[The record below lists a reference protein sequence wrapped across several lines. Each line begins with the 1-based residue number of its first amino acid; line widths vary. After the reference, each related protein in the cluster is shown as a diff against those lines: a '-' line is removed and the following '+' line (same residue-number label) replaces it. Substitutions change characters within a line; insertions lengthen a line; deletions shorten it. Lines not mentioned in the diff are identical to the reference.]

1 MKEEIAIIELTE
13 ENIESMIYEIRG
25 QRVMLDFDL
34 AKIYGYETKYLNR
47 QVQRNNNKFPDDFM
61 FQLTEIESNKILK
74 CQNGTSNQIS
84 SKRRYKPY
92 AFTEQGIYML
102 MTVLKG
108 ELAMQQSIALIK
120 AFKQMKDYIVS
131 SNGLMSTNE
140 LLKLSR
146 QVNNNTQ
153 SIKQLEQDSVE
164 IKRQLEVVMDNFID
178 SSKYNSFLI
187 LNGEKIE
194 AEIAFQSIYEL
205 AKESIL
211 IVDDYISIKTL
222 QLLLSAKEEVEIIIA
237 SDNVSKNK
245 LTYEQL
251 EEFVKESNLNI
262 TLKKSKGICHDRW
275 IIIDYN
281 TQNEQLFISGA
292 SSKDAGNK
300 ITTIMKEEHSELYH
314 PLIDKIF
321 FNK

>member
-1 MKEEIAIIELTE
+1 M
-13 ENIESMIYEIRG
+13 
-25 QRVMLDFDL
+25 
-34 AKIYGYETKYLNR
+34 
-47 QVQRNNNKFPDDFM
+47 
-61 FQLTEIESNKILK
+61 
-74 CQNGTSNQIS
+74 
-84 SKRRYKPY
+84 
-92 AFTEQGIYML
+92 
-102 MTVLKG
+102 
-108 ELAMQQSIALIK
+108 
-120 AFKQMKDYIVS
+120 
-131 SNGLMSTNE
+131 
-140 LLKLSR
+140 
-146 QVNNNTQ
+146 
-153 SIKQLEQDSVE
+153 
-164 IKRQLEVVMDNFID
+164 
-178 SSKYNSFLI
+178 
-187 LNGEKIE
+187 
-194 AEIAFQSIYEL
+194 
-205 AKESIL
+205 
-211 IVDDYISIKTL
+211 
-222 QLLLSAKEEVEIIIA
+222 EIIIA

>member
-1 MKEEIAIIELTE
+1 MKDEIAIIELTE

-47 QVQRNNNKFPDDFM
+47 QVQRNINKFPDDFM

-74 CQNGTSNQIS
+74 CQNVTSSWGGTR
-84 SKRRYKPY
+84 KLPY

-108 ELAMQQSIALIK
+108 ELATKQSIALIK
-120 AFKQMKDYIVS
+120 AFKQMKDYIAS
-131 SNGLMSTNE
+131 SNGLMNINE
-140 LLKLSR
+140 ILKLSR
-146 QVNNNTQ
+146 QVSDNTQ
-153 SIKQLEQDSVE
+153 SIKQLEKDSEE
-164 IKRQLEVVMDNFID
+164 IKLQLETVMGNFINP
-178 SSKYNSFLI
+178 SKYNSFLI